1 MRRNFHINNADTY
14 TPKIRRR
21 CVAFHEAGHAAA
33 IYRINRMRKIP
44 PLSFRLRF
52 NVTDV
57 KAAADFQT
65 AYQNY
70 IACIEGGR
78 LLHTLPPALDES
90 QTPSFISRHAW
101 IKTREDL
108 LNAFEADVIN
118 LLAGSLAEA
127 KFVAEMDDEI
137 FTCRLVDPPALENYG
152 GSFDL
157 ALIDDYLRSYSSDP
171 QARDQKLN
179 QLHLVAFN
187 FINDYHNWRAISKL
201 AEFILATE
209 KNMIC
214 SEEVAA
220 ILEESEQTY
229 CLGFVSRPTQAISL
243 Q

>member
-1 MRRNFHINNADTY
+1 MRRNLHVNNADTY
-14 TPKIRRR
+14 TLEIRRR
-21 CVAFHEAGHAAA
+21 CVAYHEAGHAAA
-33 IYRINRMRKIP
+33 IYLVNRMRNIP
-44 PLSFRLRF
+44 PLLFNLRF
-52 NVTDV
+52 NVIHADT
-57 KAAADFQT
+57 ATDFQT

-78 LLHTLPPALDES
+78 LLHTLPDGLDDFRDMAKKHG
-90 QTPSFISRHAW
+90 QDW
-101 IKTREDL
+101 IRSGEDL

-137 FTCRLVDPPALENYG
+137 FTHRLVDPPALKNYG

-157 ALIDDYLRSYSSDP
+157 ALIEDYLQRYSPDP

-179 QLHLVAFN
+179 QLHQVAFN

-201 AEFILATE
+201 AEFILAADKDT
-209 KNMIC
+209 IC

-220 ILEESEQTY
+220 ILGE
-229 CLGFVSRPTQAISL
+229 
-243 Q
+243 